1 MSLELTL
8 TPKKIVL
15 AVILILGG
23 YAFSQAARN
32 RLKRIPGGST
42 VVKVGDAMTT
52 GVFVGTF
59 IILVLVILLLS
70 RLNSSINKKNK
81 VK

>member
-8 TPKKIVL
+8 TPKKIVI

-23 YAFSQAARN
+23 YVFSQAARN

-42 VVKVGDAMTT
+42 IVKVGDAMTM
-52 GVFVGTF
+52 GAFVGTF